1 LTPKSEK
8 TQTSSPHGARSALVR
23 DNWTVTAK
31 GQRRNKEK
39 EAFLLLSS
47 FAFFASKIKKE
58 KAAPVRSGLMFIL

>member
-1 LTPKSEK
+1 
-8 TQTSSPHGARSALVR
+8 VR

-39 EAFLLLSS
+39 EAFLLLPS

-58 KAAPVRSGLMFIL
+58 KAAPVRSGLCSFCDAKWI